1 MVLAEVVSDVMNI
14 VKVVAGIQVAL
25 VQLVEQAPAQHLE
38 VKMAD
43 STLLVGP

>member
-1 MVLAEVVSDVMNI
+1 MVLVEVVSDVMNI
-14 VKVVAGIQVAL
+14 VKVVAEIKVEL
-25 VQLVEQAPAQHLE
+25 IQLVEQAPAQHLQ